1 MPTKMVRKIIK
12 IDEQKCNGCGD
23 CALAC
28 AEGAIQIVDG
38 KARLVSEHYCDG
50 LGVCIGECP
59 QGALTIEERECFKFD
74 ETAVEQ
80 HLAEQTHKEPLPCGC
95 PSTTV
100 MHFAVKKEPPPTPEA
115 ASPHSRLTQ
124 WPVQLSLVPPYAPF
138 LQGAELLLVADCVPF
153 AYAGFHQEL
162 LEGHAIAV
170 ACPKLDNIQAH
181 RQKLTDILR
190 HADIKSLTVVHME
203 VPCCFG
209 LVHMAQEALKASGK
223 TIPFKEVT
231 VGIKGGLK

>member
-1 MPTKMVRKIIK
+1 MPTKVVRKIIK

-28 AEGAIQIVDG
+28 AEWAIQIVDS
-38 KARLVSEHYCDG
+38 KARLVSERYCDG
-50 LGVCIGECP
+50 LGACIGECP
-59 QGALTIEERECFKFD
+59 QDALTIEERECVEFD
-74 ETAVEQ
+74 EAAV
-80 HLAEQTHKEPLPCGC
+80 EQTHKEPLPCGC

-100 MHFAVKKEPPPTPEA
+100 MHFAVKEEPTPKAKA
-115 ASPHSRLTQ
+115 APPHSRLTQ
-124 WPVQLSLVPPYAPF
+124 WPVQLSLVPSYAPF

-153 AYAGFHQEL
+153 AYAGFHQDL

-181 RQKLTDILR
+181 QQKLTDILR

-203 VPCCFG
+203 MPCCFG

-231 VGIKGGLK
+231 AGIKGDLQ